1 MKTLI
6 LLVEDD
12 DNIQE
17 FVKIA
22 LVDEGYEVLSAPDGL
37 AALHLIDEKKPA
49 LILLDLRM
57 PIMDGWTFLRQYRQL
72 PAPRAPVIGISASRL
87 TSPADIPAGID
98 AYVPKPF
105 DLNDLIALIKQHIQ
119 ESRASSV

>member
-1 MKTLI
+1 MKPLI

-22 LVDEGYEVLSAPDGL
+22 LVDEGYEVLSAQDGVV
-37 AALHLIDEKKPA
+37 ALHLIDEKKPA

-57 PIMDGWTFLRQYRQL
+57 PIMDGWTFLRQYRQRT
-72 PAPRAPVIGISASRL
+72 APRAL
-87 TSPADIPAGID
+87 
-98 AYVPKPF
+98 
-105 DLNDLIALIKQHIQ
+105 
-119 ESRASSV
+119 